1 MNINFVVTSK
11 PGDGLLFYSYE
22 YCAKLNAIN
31 QPATLCII
39 PHRHFKPEDYMTVL
53 NDKYASVN
61 DVQFNDIDPKEDD
74 ITMIM
79 GRSQLTLA
87 YMTWRDYNST
97 QKLSLFK
104 LFGNKLISVYSDN
117 HPKEYPMAL
126 DYFKPKHV
134 YDLCDTEVYPNGKGE
149 HFEKTINF
157 EIYKNT
163 SMKENDPEIQEYLFL
178 GTNDIYY
185 DAVDKCID
193 NIEDIWTKGH
203 GVLVYKDQGL
213 DDWTLKRESEGKE
226 KLNHIF
232 APFPDLL
239 RKFNTYVYTK
249 PNFDPAPRLMI
260 EFLWAGRKVI
270 YQRDKNLKDG
280 GPVYWERGVKD
291 IAYSIPAIGNAIE
304 KLSKY

>member
-1 MNINFVVTSK
+1 
-11 PGDGLLFYSYE
+11 
-22 YCAKLNAIN
+22 
-31 QPATLCII
+31 
-39 PHRHFKPEDYMTVL
+39 MTVL

-79 GRSQLTLA
+79 GRSQLSLA
-87 YMTWRDYNST
+87 YMTWKDYNST

-163 SMKENDPEIQEYLFL
+163 SQTPNDSEIMEYLFL

-193 NIEDIWTKGH
+193 KYNDSKDGGH
-203 GVLVYKDQGL
+203 AVLVYKDQPL
-213 DDWTLKRESEGKE
+213 DDHVYFRQQQGKI
-226 KLNHIF
+226 KTNHIF
-232 APFPDLL
+232 APYPDLL

-260 EFLWAGRKVI
+260 EFMWAGRKVI
-270 YQRDKNLKDG
+270 YERDENLKDG
-280 GPVYWERGVKD
+280 GYIYYKRGVKD

>member
-53 NDKYASVN
+53 NDKYTSVN

-79 GRSQLTLA
+79 GRSQLSLA
-87 YMTWRDYNST
+87 YMTWKNYNST

-134 YDLCDTEVYPNGKGE
+134 YDLSL
-149 HFEKTINF
+149 I
-157 EIYKNT
+157 
-163 SMKENDPEIQEYLFL
+163 
-178 GTNDIYY
+178 
-185 DAVDKCID
+185 
-193 NIEDIWTKGH
+193 
-203 GVLVYKDQGL
+203 
-213 DDWTLKRESEGKE
+213 
-226 KLNHIF
+226 HI
-232 APFPDLL
+232 
-239 RKFNTYVYTK
+239 
-249 PNFDPAPRLMI
+249 
-260 EFLWAGRKVI
+260 
-270 YQRDKNLKDG
+270 
-280 GPVYWERGVKD
+280 
-291 IAYSIPAIGNAIE
+291 
-304 KLSKY
+304 